1 MNSNDYYWGWEN
13 AVGLLLLMFVLAIA
27 FIPPQQLH
35 KIIQQII
42 QQLLNGLIE
51 WAIMGAIMGT
61 VIALAIVV
69 TILLIKKHIMKEEV
83 DL

>member
-69 TILLIKKHIMKEEV
+69 TVLLVKKRMKEEV